1 MAISL
6 VEKFKDLTP
15 IYKFGVFLLF
25 LETCFTLYWFATMIF
40 LIVNS
45 DETHRVFQGFL
56 AVHMLIASTAIFY
69 VIEARNKTPYIFP
82 IWAFISLL
90 FYDLY
95 ALIDSITHL
104 IRTPEIPYNIVFAG
118 SIWITAMSTMTLIWY
133 FVIICLPKE
142 NKEIGLPL
150 LKINKKSGLR

>member
-6 VEKFKDLTP
+6 YEKFTNLTP
-15 IYKFGVFLLF
+15 IYKFGVLLLF
-25 LETCFTLYWFATMIF
+25 LESCFSLYWFATMIY

-56 AVHMLIASTAIFY
+56 AVHMLIASTSIFY

-82 IWAFISLL
+82 IWGFISIL

-104 IRTPEIPYNIVFAG
+104 VRVPEIPYNIVFAG
-118 SIWITAMSTMTLIWY
+118 SIWITTMSAITVIWY
-133 FVIICLPKE
+133 FIVICIPVPVKE
-142 NKEIGLPL
+142 NRLPL
-150 LKINKKSGLR
+150 LNNKKSGLR